1 MGIRGPFL
9 IVVPL
14 STLGNWE
21 REFEQWTDMNVIVY
35 HGSAISR
42 QVIQNYEFYYQKG
55 DAKKRCL
62 KFDTLITT
70 YELVLSDV
78 EVLKKFNFKA
88 CIIDEAHRLKNRN
101 CKLLT
106 GGGLFIFKLFMF
118 FILNY
123 LTKVLRILG
132 LLSFKMEYRVLLTG
146 TPLQNNI
153 QELYSLLNFL
163 EPGQFSNSDEFLA
176 QFGQC
181 QTEEQVSELQKI
193 LKPMMLRRLKE
204 DVEKSLQPKEETI
217 IEVQLSNIQKKYYR
231 AVLEKNFTH
240 LMKGSTPSLMNT
252 V

>member
-118 FILNY
+118 FILNQSFTY
-123 LTKVLRILG
+123 FRASFFQDGVSCTFNWNAATKQYPRTLFTVKFSR
-132 LLSFKMEYRVLLTG
+132 TG
-146 TPLQNNI
+146 SI
-153 QELYSLLNFL
+153 F
-163 EPGQFSNSDEFLA
+163 
-176 QFGQC
+176 QFG
-181 QTEEQVSELQKI
+181 
-193 LKPMMLRRLKE
+193 
-204 DVEKSLQPKEETI
+204 
-217 IEVQLSNIQKKYYR
+217 
-231 AVLEKNFTH
+231 
-240 LMKGSTPSLMNT
+240 
-252 V
+252 